1 MKLHLGE
8 RWRKK
13 VKSFNT
19 RLFFTRILF
28 NNIFPIIFQIEISY
42 TIHYT
47 VFYAIQHLQIIHQNP
62 PFTRIL
68 EYCKWLH
75 FSFAHH
81 FVQYFVSYLAQP
93 HMAVVMRATKYNTG
107 NKEENRT
114 QNVLKHLEVHFSQ
127 SLRLLPI
134 KWRLKSMSTKNS
146 E

>member
-68 EYCKWLH
+68 EYW
-75 FSFAHH
+75 
-81 FVQYFVSYLAQP
+81 
-93 HMAVVMRATKYNTG
+93 NTASD
-107 NKEENRT
+107 
-114 QNVLKHLEVHFSQ
+114 FI
-127 SLRLLPI
+127 SLLLI
-134 KWRLKSMSTKNS
+134 ILFNILYRI
-146 E
+146 